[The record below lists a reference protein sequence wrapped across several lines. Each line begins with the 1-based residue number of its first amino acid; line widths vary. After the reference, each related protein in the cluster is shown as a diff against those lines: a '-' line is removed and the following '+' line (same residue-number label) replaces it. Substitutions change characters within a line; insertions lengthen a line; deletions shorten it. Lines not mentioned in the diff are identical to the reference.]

1 MIYKIMIIEDD
12 KEIARLLGE
21 HIKKF
26 GFLPYCCED
35 FNNLEEEFKAIDP
48 HLVLLDITL
57 PSYDGFYWCSKIR
70 KISSCP
76 IIFVSA
82 RNADSDQVF
91 AIMNGGDDYITK
103 PFSYDIIIAKINAQ
117 LRRAYGEY
125 SKQNQDD
132 IIYGDCI
139 YSQSKLL
146 LSRKNAQVEL
156 SKNEAAVIRYL
167 FLREGKVVT
176 REELLSAIWDEDS
189 FVEENTLNV
198 TISRIRKRLEQ
209 IESDLQI
216 KPVRGLGYRIGVGNS
231 EE

>member
-1 MIYKIMIIEDD
+1 MNYKIMIVEDD
-12 KEIARLLGE
+12 KDIAELLFN
-21 HIKKF
+21 HLLKF
-26 GFLPYCCED
+26 GFEPYCCQKFD
-35 FNNLEEEFKAIDP
+35 NIIEEFKEFNP
-48 HLVLLDITL
+48 HLLLLDITL
-57 PSYDGFYWCSKIR
+57 PSFDGFYWCGKIR

-117 LRRAYGEY
+117 LRRTYGEY
-125 SKQNQDD
+125 SIQNKDEKE
-132 IIYGDCI
+132 YGDCI

-146 LSRKNAQVEL
+146 LRKDEKVVEL
-156 SKNEAAVIRYL
+156 SKNEAAVIRCL
-167 FLREGKVVT
+167 FSKAPMVVT
-176 REELLSAIWDEDS
+176 REELLNTIWDDDS

-209 IESDLQI
+209 IGSELQI
-216 KPVRGLGYRIGVGNS
+216 RPVRGVGYRIGVSQN

>member
-1 MIYKIMIIEDD
+1 MNYRIMIIEDD
-12 KEIARLLGE
+12 KDIAQLLFD

-26 GFLPYCCED
+26 GFEPYCCKE
-35 FNNLEEEFKAIDP
+35 FHNLEDEFRTIDP
-48 HLVLLDITL
+48 HLLLLDITL
-57 PSYDGFYWCSKIR
+57 PSFDGFYWCGKIR

-82 RNADSDQVF
+82 RNTDSDQVF

-103 PFSYDIIIAKINAQ
+103 PFSYDVIIAKINAQ

-125 SKQNQDD
+125 SKQNNDT
-132 IIYGDCI
+132 IMYGDCT

-146 LSRKNAQVEL
+146 ISKNNKSVEL
-156 SKNEAAVIRYL
+156 SKNEAAVIRCL
-167 FLREGKVVT
+167 FVSEREVVT
-176 REELLSAIWDEDS
+176 REELLSTIWDEDC

-209 IESDLQI
+209 IGSELQI
-216 KPVRGLGYRIGVGNS
+216 KPIRGIGYRIGVDNR